1 MKYKTSLI
9 TILWGSLL
17 NLALPVLAQNN
28 LQHQKDSLRQV
39 IEHSEG
45 IDKLR
50 SYNRLYY
57 LYMSEIADDQKMD
70 TLLMLLNRVEA
81 EAIKQGNA
89 EMQGMVYGNAII
101 AHINRSEHDKV
112 IEKAPAYLDF
122 YIENGLWKF
131 YYQIHMQLITAYN
144 LKGEYESAVE
154 EGEKM
159 YARAKERK
167 DKAGMAT
174 ALYAT
179 GIIYNSQDRWKEEEK
194 CFRECIGLLWE
205 VSGYDNILTQSYA
218 FLCMVLRAQNRY
230 DDLLLSLI
238 HI

>member
-89 EMQGMVYGNAII
+89 EMQGMVYGNA
-101 AHINRSEHDKV
+101 S
-112 IEKAPAYLDF
+112 
-122 YIENGLWKF
+122 
-131 YYQIHMQLITAYN
+131 
-144 LKGEYESAVE
+144 
-154 EGEKM
+154 
-159 YARAKERK
+159 
-167 DKAGMAT
+167 
-174 ALYAT
+174 
-179 GIIYNSQDRWKEEEK
+179 
-194 CFRECIGLLWE
+194 
-205 VSGYDNILTQSYA
+205 
-218 FLCMVLRAQNRY
+218 
-230 DDLLLSLI
+230 
-238 HI
+238 

>member
-89 EMQGMVYGNAII
+89 EMQGMVYGK
-101 AHINRSEHDKV
+101 D
-112 IEKAPAYLDF
+112 
-122 YIENGLWKF
+122 
-131 YYQIHMQLITAYN
+131 
-144 LKGEYESAVE
+144 
-154 EGEKM
+154 
-159 YARAKERK
+159 RK
-167 DKAGMAT
+167 
-174 ALYAT
+174 
-179 GIIYNSQDRWKEEEK
+179 S
-194 CFRECIGLLWE
+194 
-205 VSGYDNILTQSYA
+205 V
-218 FLCMVLRAQNRY
+218 V
-230 DDLLLSLI
+230 
-238 HI
+238 